1 MNLNDQVN
9 KAVSMLKGLFRD
21 AEPLGQPPP
30 DATIESLW
38 RELQLLKKKKIR
50 HPGVEECVKA
60 ILEAPELAEIPVA
73 MVAEIVREVFAAY
86 GIKCKCSESSVRW
99 YQSQR
104 GLEWKIIKRRLPKI
118 VTDRPG
124 ENDEELG

>member
-1 MNLNDQVN
+1 MNLSDQVN
-9 KAVSMLKGLFRD
+9 KAVSLLKDLFRD
-21 AEPLGQPPP
+21 AEPIGQPPP
-30 DATIESLW
+30 DATVESLW
-38 RELQLLKKKKIR
+38 RELQLLKKKKVR

-60 ILEAPELAEIPVA
+60 LLEDKDLAEIPVV
-73 MVAEIVREVFAAY
+73 MIAEIVREVFAAY

-104 GLEWKIIKRRLPKI
+104 GLEWKIVKRRLPKVD

-124 ENDEELG
+124 EGG